1 MASNTILPNTNRRQF
16 LKTSAIASSGLVLS
30 FQIMGKAKDE
40 QGNQIDKADGDGV
53 VFNSYL
59 TINPDGTATIYSPNP
74 ETGQG
79 IKTAFPM
86 IVAEELDM
94 DWNKINVVQAP
105 LDTKRF
111 ERQVAGGSRSTPHS
125 WKRLREAG
133 ATAKYMLVQAAARTW
148 NVPVGE
154 LTTANG
160 KILHKASGK
169 SEHYGKFVT
178 EAKNVEVPTEIK
190 LKDPSQFHTIG
201 RFIKAVDNNEVFT
214 GKSIYGMDYSRPDM
228 VNAMIVRPPAFGM
241 KFKSVNADAVKDMPG
256 IMEVVPFANK
266 VAIVGKTTWEIMKA
280 RKVIK
285 VEWEATKELESTEM
299 HDRILAD
306 MINSGKMDIK
316 RAEGDVEAAFKS
328 AFKIIESEFQ
338 CPFIPH
344 NAMEPM
350 NFFAHVKENSAEL
363 AGPSQNPESA
373 RNQVA
378 KLLNLPQENVSVEL
392 TKLGG
397 GFGRRLNSDFA
408 LEAAELSKIIQKPVK
423 VTWTRED
430 DMTAGIY
437 RPACKYKFK
446 AAIDASGNMT
456 AYQVRAAGMNS
467 GNPNR
472 ENTFPV
478 GAIPN
483 VLMEAS
489 DYKSDVTTGP
499 WRAPI
504 TNFLAGA
511 EQIFLDEV
519 AEAGGKDPITQRLEW
534 LAAAKANPVGK
545 VLYEPDR
552 FKNVI
557 DLVAEKSG
565 WFKKKKGVFKGFSTY
580 FAHSTYVAMVAEVA
594 KIKGKAELKK
604 VYVAVDCGILI
615 NPSGALNQIVG
626 SVVDGLGHAM
636 YARLTFKDGASEQNN
651 FDSFRLIKMSEIP
664 DVEVHFF
671 KSNVDPTGLGEPG
684 IPPVSGAV
692 SNAFYK
698 ATGVR
703 MRNQPY
709 IDYIDDMKS
718 VSGKKEM
725 MG

>member
-1 MASNTILPNTNRRQF
+1 MASNTILQNTNRRQF

-30 FQIMGKAKDE
+30 FQILGKDKDE
-40 QGNQIDKADGDGV
+40 QGNHIDKSDGDGV

-59 TINPDGTATIYSPNP
+59 TINLDGTATIYSPNP

-94 DWNKINVVQAP
+94 DWNKIKVVQAP

-133 ATAKYMLVQAAARTW
+133 ATAKYMLVQAAAQVW
-148 NVPVGE
+148 SVPSAE
-154 LTTANG
+154 LVTANG

-169 SEHYGKFVT
+169 SDHYGKFVT
-178 EAKNVEVPTEIK
+178 EAKNIEVPKEIK

-201 RFIKAVDNNEVFT
+201 RFVKAVDNNEVFT
-214 GKSIYGMDYSRPDM
+214 GKAIYGMDYSRPEM
-228 VNAMIVRPPAFGM
+228 VNAMIVRPPAFSM
-241 KFKSVNADAVKDMPG
+241 KFKSVNADAIKSMPG
-256 IMEVVPFANK
+256 ILDVVPFANK

-280 RKVIK
+280 KKAIQI
-285 VEWEATKELESTEM
+285 EWEANKELESTEM
-299 HDRILAD
+299 HDKILSD
-306 MINSGKMDIK
+306 MITSGKMDVK
-316 RAEGDVEAAFKS
+316 RSEGDVETAFKS
-328 AFKIIESEFQ
+328 AHKIIESEFQ

-363 AGPSQNPESA
+363 VGPSQNPESA

-408 LEAAELSKIIQKPVK
+408 LEAAELSKIIQRPVK
-423 VTWTRED
+423 VTWSRED

-456 AYQVRAAGMNS
+456 AYHVRAAGMNS

-472 ENTFPV
+472 ENNFPV
-478 GAIPN
+478 GAVAN

-519 AEAGGKDPITQRLEW
+519 AEVGGKDPITQRLEW
-534 LAAAKANPVGK
+534 VAAAKANPVGK

-636 YARLTFKDGASEQNN
+636 YARLTFKDGATEQNN
-651 FDSFRLIKMSEIP
+651 FDSFRLIRLGEIP

-671 KSNVDPTGLGEPG
+671 KSTVDPTGLGEPG

-709 IDYIDDMKS
+709 IDYFNDMKS
-718 VSGKKEM
+718 GTGKKEM

>member
-1 MASNTILPNTNRRQF
+1 MY
-16 LKTSAIASSGLVLS
+16 V
-30 FQIMGKAKDE
+30 
-40 QGNQIDKADGDGV
+40 
-53 VFNSYL
+53 
-59 TINPDGTATIYSPNP
+59 
-74 ETGQG
+74 
-79 IKTAFPM
+79 
-86 IVAEELDM
+86 
-94 DWNKINVVQAP
+94 
-105 LDTKRF
+105 KR
-111 ERQVAGGSRSTPHS
+111 S
-125 WKRLREAG
+125 
-133 ATAKYMLVQAAARTW
+133 
-148 NVPVGE
+148 
-154 LTTANG
+154 
-160 KILHKASGK
+160 
-169 SEHYGKFVT
+169 
-178 EAKNVEVPTEIK
+178 
-190 LKDPSQFHTIG
+190 
-201 RFIKAVDNNEVFT
+201 
-214 GKSIYGMDYSRPDM
+214 
-228 VNAMIVRPPAFGM
+228 
-241 KFKSVNADAVKDMPG
+241 
-256 IMEVVPFANK
+256 
-266 VAIVGKTTWEIMKA
+266 
-280 RKVIK
+280 
-285 VEWEATKELESTEM
+285 
-299 HDRILAD
+299 
-306 MINSGKMDIK
+306 
-316 RAEGDVEAAFKS
+316 EGDVEAAFKS
-328 AFKIIESEFQ
+328 AHKIIESEFQ

-373 RNQVA
+373 RNEVA
-378 KLLNLPQENVSVEL
+378 KLLNLPQENVTVEL

-408 LEAAELSKIIQKPVK
+408 LEAAELSKLIQKPVK
-423 VTWTRED
+423 VSWSRED

-446 AAIDASGNMT
+446 AAIDSKGNMI

-472 ENTFPV
+472 ENNFPV
-478 GAIPN
+478 GAIGN
-483 VLMEAS
+483 VLMEAL

-519 AEAGGKDPITQRLEW
+519 AEAGGKDPVTQRLEW
-534 LAAAKANPVGK
+534 VAAAKANPVGK

-557 DLVAEKSG
+557 DLVAEKSD

-580 FAHSTYVAMVAEVA
+580 FAHSTYVAMVAEVV
-594 KIKGKAELKK
+594 KNKGKAELKK

-636 YARLTFKDGASEQNN
+636 YARLTFNEGAPEQNN
-651 FDSFRLIKMSEIP
+651 FDSFRLIRFSEIP
-664 DVEVHFF
+664 EVEVHFF

-703 MRNQPY
+703 MRNQPF

-718 VSGKKEM
+718 GNGKKEM
-725 MG
+725 M

>member
-40 QGNQIDKADGDGV
+40 QGNQIDKAEGDGV

-256 IMEVVPFANK
+256 IMDVVPFANK

-378 KLLNLPQENVSVEL
+378 KLMNLPQENVSVEL

-472 ENTFPV
+472 ENNFPV

>member
-1 MASNTILPNTNRRQF
+1 MTSNTIIPNTNRRQF

-30 FQIMGKAKDE
+30 FQLVGKEKDE
-40 QGNQIDKADGDGV
+40 QGNHIDKAEGEGV

-94 DWNKINVVQAP
+94 DWNKIKVVQAP

-133 ATAKYMLVQAAARTW
+133 ATAKYMLIQAAAQAW
-148 NVPVGE
+148 NVPAAE

-160 KILHKASGK
+160 KINHKASGR
-169 SEHYGKFVT
+169 SEHYGKFVMD
-178 EAKNVEVPTEIK
+178 AKNMEIPKEIK
-190 LKDPSQFHTIG
+190 LKDPSEFHTIG
-201 RFIKAVDNNEVFT
+201 RFVKAVDNNEVFT
-214 GKSIYGMDYSRPDM
+214 GKSIYGMDFNRPDM
-228 VNAMIVRPPAFGM
+228 VNAMIVRPPAFGL
-241 KFKSVNADAVKDMPG
+241 KLKSVNSEAIKAMPG
-256 IMEVVPFANK
+256 IIDVVPFANK
-266 VAIVGKTTWEIMKA
+266 VAIVGKTNWEIMKA
-280 RKVIK
+280 KRAIK
-285 VEWEATKELESTEM
+285 VEWESTKELESTEM
-299 HDRILAD
+299 HNKILSD
-306 MINSGKMDIK
+306 MITSGKMDVK
-316 RAEGDVEAAFKS
+316 RSEGDVEAAFKS
-328 AFKIIESEFQ
+328 AHKIIESEFQ

-378 KLLNLPQENVSVEL
+378 KLLNLPQENVTVEL

-408 LEAAELSKIIQKPVK
+408 LEAAELSKLIQKPVK
-423 VTWTRED
+423 VSWSRED

-446 AAIDASGNMT
+446 AAIDSKGNMI

-472 ENTFPV
+472 ENNFPV
-478 GAIPN
+478 GAIGN
-483 VLMEAS
+483 VLMEAL

-519 AEAGGKDPITQRLEW
+519 AEAGGKDPVTQRLEW
-534 LAAAKANPVGK
+534 VAAAKANPVGK

-557 DLVAEKSG
+557 DLVAEKSD

-580 FAHSTYVAMVAEVA
+580 FAHSTYVAMVAEVV
-594 KIKGKAELKK
+594 KNKGKAELKK

-636 YARLTFKDGASEQNN
+636 YARLTFNEGAPEQNN
-651 FDSFRLIKMSEIP
+651 FDSFRLIRFSEIP
-664 DVEVHFF
+664 EVEVHFF

-703 MRNQPY
+703 MRNQPF

-718 VSGKKEM
+718 GNGKKEM
-725 MG
+725 M

>member
-40 QGNQIDKADGDGV
+40 QGNQIDKAEGDGV

-472 ENTFPV
+472 ENNFPV

>member
-40 QGNQIDKADGDGV
+40 QGNQIDKAEGDGV

-241 KFKSVNADAVKDMPG
+241 KFKSVNADAVKNMPG
-256 IMEVVPFANK
+256 IMDVVPFANK

-472 ENTFPV
+472 ENNFPV

-519 AEAGGKDPITQRLEW
+519 AEAGGKDPISQRLEW